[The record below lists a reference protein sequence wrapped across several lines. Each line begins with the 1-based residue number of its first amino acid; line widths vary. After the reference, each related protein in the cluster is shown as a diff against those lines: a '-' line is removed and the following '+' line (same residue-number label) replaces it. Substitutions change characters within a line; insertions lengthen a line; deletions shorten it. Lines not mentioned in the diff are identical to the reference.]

1 MNNETEDTY
10 INEHLIR
17 NSTQSNRYLYFKKIV
32 ISIPKL
38 TMQAKNGY
46 FTEK

>member
-17 NSTQSNRYLYFKKIV
+17 NSTQSNRYLYLKKTV
-32 ISIPKL
+32 FSIPKL
-38 TMQAKNGY
+38 TMQAKMNI
-46 FTEK
+46 FTGK